1 MSQHVLTLSPTDV
14 LFFRDGRPMEGASS
28 GHGAAWPLPNVLS
41 AAIHHALRRADHD
54 DLHQHRRGRNGS
66 YSGEDAHRDRKFGS
80 LQLGGPFPVV
90 DGQWLFP
97 RPADAQTLQSSAT
110 THQPLGSDSS
120 IGGAASSLG
129 NSLRPV
135 VCTQPPTKET
145 AEPWIAAAAYADY
158 LNLADSSSSKGFFK
172 DDQVYQAEHNIGIG
186 IDPDTDTQD
195 GERFYSASY
204 LRLRQ
209 NVQLGLIAQCL
220 DKGQNGE
227 ITENDLIEVTFP
239 KSGSNTCI
247 LAGGQQRTCTVI
259 RSSGKTL
266 PLPMGATITGTRVRW
281 VLLTPAIFPAIPAN
295 EEKGI
300 ANHSGG
306 WLPTWIDSNT
316 LKVQL
321 KNPKESA
328 RKLKEGR
335 AIWRR
340 RVASLSTISAELV
353 AATIPRAL
361 PVAGWAAANEHDP
374 DHGGARATHL
384 AVPAGAVYYFEADDE
399 DHAKSLAEALN
410 WHGDSS
416 QGAYIINRRSTLMGE
431 KGFGLGVCG
440 TWKPREI
447 AKQL

>member
-1 MSQHVLTLSPTDV
+1 
-14 LFFRDGRPMEGASS
+14 
-28 GHGAAWPLPNVLS
+28 
-41 AAIHHALRRADHD
+41 
-54 DLHQHRRGRNGS
+54 
-66 YSGEDAHRDRKFGS
+66 
-80 LQLGGPFPVV
+80 
-90 DGQWLFP
+90 
-97 RPADAQTLQSSAT
+97 
-110 THQPLGSDSS
+110 
-120 IGGAASSLG
+120 
-129 NSLRPV
+129 
-135 VCTQPPTKET
+135 
-145 AEPWIAAAAYADY
+145 
-158 LNLADSSSSKGFFK
+158 
-172 DDQVYQAEHNIGIG
+172 
-186 IDPDTDTQD
+186 
-195 GERFYSASY
+195 
-204 LRLRQ
+204 
-209 NVQLGLIAQCL
+209 
-220 DKGQNGE
+220 
-227 ITENDLIEVTFP
+227 
-239 KSGSNTCI
+239 
-247 LAGGQQRTCTVI
+247 
-259 RSSGKTL
+259 
-266 PLPMGATITGTRVRW
+266 MGATITGTRVRW